1 MLVNNLIMEKI
12 LYILAFVICAISLHG
27 QTFTV
32 NVEYTYNG
40 KKIALNDDFEIFFV
54 IIDST
59 QKIIIKPEITQNTFK
74 IPDFCGNTRGHI
86 VFKYKKTVIGLGI
99 NPFSYTQNMRWEIG
113 FDKKPYDKEYN
124 IGTGNIEKT
133 KAIAYIAFDPME
145 WGDGVIATISIVDI
159 KRYFKA
165 SRELLK

>member
-1 MLVNNLIMEKI
+1 MKKI
-12 LYILAFVICAISLHG
+12 LYILAFFMCAISLYG

-74 IPDFCGNTRGHI
+74 IPDFCGYTRGHI
-86 VFKYKKTVIGLGI
+86 VFKHKKNIIWLGI
-99 NPFSYTQNMRWEIG
+99 ETFSYTQNMRWEIG
-113 FDKKPYDKEYN
+113 FDKKPYNKEFN
-124 IGTGNIEKT
+124 IATGNFEKT

-145 WGDGVIATISIVDI
+145 WGDGVVTTISIFDI
-159 KRYFKA
+159 KRYFKE

>member
-1 MLVNNLIMEKI
+1 MCNIIASDK
-12 LYILAFVICAISLHG
+12 LYF
-27 QTFTV
+27 V

-40 KKIALNDDFEIFFV
+40 EKIALNDDFEIFFV

-74 IPDFCGNTRGHI
+74 IPDFCGHTRGHI
-86 VFKYKKTVIGLGI
+86 VFKHKKTIIWLGI
-99 NPFSYTQNMRWEIG
+99 NTFSYTQNMRWEIG
-113 FDKKPYDKEYN
+113 FDKNHMTKSSILRLETLK
-124 IGTGNIEKT
+124 KT

-145 WGDGVIATISIVDI
+145 RGEGVVAITSIYNI
-159 KRYFKA
+159 KRYFKK

>member
-1 MLVNNLIMEKI
+1 MKKI
-12 LYILAFVICAISLHG
+12 LYILAFFMCAISLHG

-59 QKIIIKPEITQNTFK
+59 QKIILKPEITKNSFEIQNFY
-74 IPDFCGNTRGHI
+74 GNTSGHI
-86 VFKYKKTVIGLGI
+86 VFKYKKTIIWLGI
-99 NPFSYTQNMRWEIG
+99 NTFSYTQNMRWEIG

-133 KAIAYIAFDPME
+133 KGIAYIAFHPLE
-145 WGDGVIATISIVDI
+145 RGEGVATTISIVDV
-159 KRYFKA
+159 KRYFKE

>member
-1 MLVNNLIMEKI
+1 M
-12 LYILAFVICAISLHG
+12 FAISLHG

-74 IPDFCGNTRGHI
+74 IPDFCGYTRGHI
-86 VFKYKKTVIGLGI
+86 VFKHKKNIIWLGI
-99 NPFSYTQNMRWEIG
+99 ETFSYTQNMRWEIG
-113 FDKKPYDKEYN
+113 FDKKPYNKEFN
-124 IGTGNIEKT
+124 IATGNFEKT

-145 WGDGVIATISIVDI
+145 WGDGVVTTISIFDI
-159 KRYFKA
+159 KRYFKE